1 MTHSEIE
8 EKVKT
13 FMIDDMEID
22 SLDCVDIV
30 VIVDKIFSFK
40 IKSE

>member
-8 EKVKT
+8 IKA